1 MKIIA
6 GVDIGNSTTEVC
18 IGRLK
23 DNNAIEFLSSSM
35 AATTGEKGTKEN
47 VFGIVLALR
56 QGTQKI
62 GLSISDIDVIRIN
75 EAAPVISDTAMET
88 ITETVITESAMIG
101 HNPQTPGG
109 YGIGCGKTL
118 HVDKRNGA
126 IKGEK
131 YILIVPDNAG
141 YEETAEI
148 INNLFDA
155 NIEIVGAIIQA
166 DEGVLINNRIKKSI
180 PIVDEVKYIEKVPE
194 GMLGVIEVSSMGQ
207 TIKTLSNPYGIA
219 TMLNL
224 DAEETKYVVP
234 IAKSLIGNRSAVVIK
249 TPKGEVKERIIPA
262 GKLSFLSNN
271 KYETIDVECGA
282 EKIMEIVKRLNP
294 IEDIEGEAGTNVGG
308 MINSVKN
315 TMANLTFQKPSDIK
329 IKDMLAVDTMIPL
342 KVQGGIA
349 GEAFME
355 KAVAIA
361 AMVKTDKLPMAKVAE
376 ALEKET
382 GVYVEI
388 AGLEAVMAVLGAV
401 TTPGTKLPIAILDLG
416 GGSTDAAIMDEKGVI
431 KSLHLAGAGEL
442 VTMIINS
449 ELGLNN
455 KIIAEEIKK
464 NPIAKVLNLYQI
476 TTENGETRFFDKP
489 LNPELYGRTVIL
501 SGNSMIPILKDI
513 SVEKIVQVRRQA
525 KERIFIQN
533 SIRALEA
540 IAPLNNIRNIPNVVL
555 VGGSAVDFE
564 IPEMILDKL
573 SRYRVVCGRGNIRRT
588 EGPRNAVATGL
599 VMSYGNV

>member
-6 GVDIGNSTTEVC
+6 GVDIGNSTTEAC

-23 DNNAIEFLSSSM
+23 DNNTLGFLSSSIT
-35 AATTGEKGTKEN
+35 ATTGAKGTIEN
-47 VFGIVLALR
+47 VKGIVYALR
-56 QGTQKI
+56 QASEKMN
-62 GLSISDIDVIRIN
+62 LSISDIDVIRLN

-88 ITETVITESAMIG
+88 ITETVITESTMIG

-109 YGIGCGKTL
+109 HGIGCGETL
-118 HVDKRNGA
+118 HIDKRDRA
-126 IKGEK
+126 VKGEK
-131 YILIVPDNAG
+131 YILIVPDNVG

-148 INNLFDA
+148 INNLFKK
-155 NIEIVGAIIQA
+155 NIEIVGVITQA

-194 GMLGVIEVSSMGQ
+194 AMQGIIEVASMGQ

-219 TMLNL
+219 SMLNL

-262 GKLSFLSNN
+262 GKLSFLSDS
-271 KYETIDVECGA
+271 KFKTIDVDSGA
-282 EKIMEIVKRLNP
+282 EKIMELVKGLNP

-329 IKDMLAVDTMIPL
+329 IKDLLAVDTMIPL
-342 KVQGGIA
+342 KVQGGLA
-349 GEAFME
+349 GETFME

-376 ALEKET
+376 AVEKET

-388 AGLEAVMAVLGAV
+388 AGVEAVMAVLGAI

-442 VTMIINS
+442 VTMLINS

-455 KIIAEEIKK
+455 RIIAEEIKK
-464 NPIAKVLNLYQI
+464 NPIAKVENLYRI
-476 TTENGETRFFDKP
+476 TIENGETKFFDTP
-489 LNPELYGRTVIL
+489 LNTELYGRAVIL
-501 SGNSMIPILKDI
+501 SGNLMIPILKDI
-513 SVEKIVQVRRQA
+513 SVEKIVQVRKQA

-540 IAPLNNIRNIPNVVL
+540 IAPMNNIRNIPNVVL
-555 VGGSAVDFE
+555 VGGSAADFE

-573 SRYRVVCGRGNIRRT
+573 SKYKVVCGRGNIRKT

-599 VMSYGNV
+599 VMSYGYI